1 MVPTTMPN
9 NIATSTGS
17 PCSRHTAMSDAQSPI
32 IDPTEISISPV
43 TMIRVIGN
51 ATSAAGVMLASA
63 IEMFEG
69 VRKYRET

>member
-1 MVPTTMPN
+1 MPS

-17 PCSRHTAMSDAQSPI
+17 PCSRHTAMSDAQSPT

-43 TMIRVIGN
+43 TMINVMGN
-51 ATSAAGVMLASA
+51 ATIAAGVIPAKA